1 MERRWIWIFFSIGS
15 FASISTLKS
24 LLRAIILR
32 KKNARTWKLSFF
44 RRFSSPLRA
53 RSFRTLIGKMSLSL
67 SLDAVS
73 RFFPRRQHRT
83 CKVEG
88 YRMTSAHAVA
98 TLLLHCISSSSF
110 AEKDDDIHSPPSLLF
125 FRGWNG
131 EKDRAENFQFP
142 SPRLFSTR
150 SSFFLPFFSRL
161 PKKVLL
167 HPPKYYLSSNEST
180 RFLNERGSILNFARE
195 RRFGWMWK

>member
-110 AEKDDDIHSPPSLLF
+110 AEKDDDILRFFSSSVDGTERKIGQRISNFPLPAFSLL
-125 FRGWNG
+125 
-131 EKDRAENFQFP
+131 AP
-142 SPRLFSTR
+142 LSFSL
-150 SSFFLPFFSRL
+150 SLPVSR
-161 PKKVLL
+161 K
-167 HPPKYYLSSNEST
+167 KYYYIPRNIIYRATSRRDFLTSVD
-180 RFLNERGSILNFARE
+180 RF
-195 RRFGWMWK
+195 